1 MEATAV
7 AKNAAWQT
15 VKRRRPHEGGP
26 GGRVHDPNSAA
37 KPPRPMAAGEHPMRA
52 AEKPPTKTLPPEDTQ
67 DGLPSASLLSSFIA
81 LIVIRM
87 RRRCAVR
94 KRRAQAV
101 PLSRN
106 TLADARKSMLG
117 RYSVALLLLA
127 SPGAHASDVPGVGD
141 VLQSDWVTCCT
152 HSSIRGGDMVH
163 GGLNGGQTP
172 SGFQA
177 TSQASCASTTNCKFV
192 SYWGDDATFFSK
204 RYYTRHASANVGV
217 IRVEDLSG
225 SVTIDGSKAVIFSR
239 CRPELQPMHARRRAA
254 H

>member
-1 MEATAV
+1 MRA
-7 AKNAAWQT
+7 
-15 VKRRRPHEGGP
+15 RS
-26 GGRVHDPNSAA
+26 GRAA
-37 KPPRPMAAGEHPMRA
+37 KPPRPMAAGEHPVRA

-67 DGLPSASLLSSFIA
+67 DGLPSLLSSFIA

-94 KRRAQAV
+94 KRRTQAV

-127 SPGAHASDVPGVGD
+127 SPGAHAADVPAVT
-141 VLQSDWVTCCT
+141 DWVTCCT

-163 GGLNGGQTP
+163 GATNGGY
-172 SGFQA
+172 GGNAF
-177 TSQASCASTTNCKFV
+177 SQAISQAMCDATPNCAFV
-192 SYWGDDATFFSK
+192 SYWGKYSTTYEKKYS
-204 RYYTRHASANVGV
+204 TRHTSANVGV
-217 IRVEDLSG
+217 SRVVSG
-225 SVTIDGSKAVIFSR
+225 SQSDKAVIFSR
-239 CRPELQPMHARRRAA
+239 CSPELQPMHARRRAA

>member
-1 MEATAV
+1 MAEVEATAV

-26 GGRVHDPNSAA
+26 GGWVHDPN
-37 KPPRPMAAGEHPMRA
+37 PVAGEHPMRA

-81 LIVIRM
+81 LIVIRV

-101 PLSRN
+101 PLSRK
-106 TLADARKSMLG
+106 TLADARKLMLG
-117 RYSVALLLLA
+117 RHFVALLLLA
-127 SPGAHASDVPGVGD
+127 SPGAHAD
-141 VLQSDWVTCCT
+141 QTTDWVTCCT

-163 GGLNGGQTP
+163 GAVNGGETP
-172 SGFQA
+172 NGFQA
-177 TSQASCASTTNCKFV
+177 TSQASCDSTPNCKFV
-192 SYWGDDATFFSK
+192 SYWGDDATFYSK

>member
-1 MEATAV
+1 MRA
-7 AKNAAWQT
+7 
-15 VKRRRPHEGGP
+15 RS
-26 GGRVHDPNSAA
+26 GRAA
-37 KPPRPMAAGEHPMRA
+37 KPPRPMAAGEHPVRA

-67 DGLPSASLLSSFIA
+67 DGLPSLLSSFIA

-94 KRRAQAV
+94 KRRTQAV

-127 SPGAHASDVPGVGD
+127 SPGAHAADVPAVT
-141 VLQSDWVTCCT
+141 DWVTCCT

-163 GGLNGGQTP
+163 GGLNGGQTTG
-172 SGFQA
+172 GFQGK
-177 TSQASCASTTNCKFV
+177 SQASCDSTTNCKFV